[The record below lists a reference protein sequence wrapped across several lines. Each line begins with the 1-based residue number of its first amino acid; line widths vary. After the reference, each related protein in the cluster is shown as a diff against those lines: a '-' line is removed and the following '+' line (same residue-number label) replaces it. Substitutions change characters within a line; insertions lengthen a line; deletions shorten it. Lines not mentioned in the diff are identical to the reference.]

1 MSPRKTYILKLYVA
15 GNTPNSMRAL
25 KTLRNILEEEFR
37 GVYALKVIDV
47 LKNPQLAEEDKIL
60 ATPTLAKI
68 LPPPVRRII
77 GDLSDRERVLIGLDL
92 LYDELSDETSTDND
106 DEIITNDSYYD
117 SAGDSGDDLVDDSSG
132 DLVDELA
139 EDLADD
145 SGHDSVDKLAG
156 DSAVDSVNYVASNS
170 VDDMLNNAVNNF
182 ADSKGDDNVDNKVDN
197 KAGSKAGSK
206 AGGKPG
212 NKADSKADNKTGGK
226 ANNKAG
232 NKLDN

>member
-25 KTLRNILEEEFR
+25 KTLRNILDEEFR

-92 LYDELSDETSTDND
+92 LYDELSEESMFDID
-106 DEIITNDSYYD
+106 DEVVH
-117 SAGDSGDDLVDDSSG
+117 DDL
-132 DLVDELA
+132 DENSA
-139 EDLADD
+139 DTSADD
-145 SGHDSVDKLAG
+145 SANDSPDVSA
-156 DSAVDSVNYVASNS
+156 DSSADDSVNDSADDSAYGSAKSKIDNLAAKSARNS
-170 VDDMLNNAVNNF
+170 VGDLAADTPGRKPTKPATKTANA
-182 ADSKGDDNVDNKVDN
+182 A
-197 KAGSKAGSK
+197 
-206 AGGKPG
+206 
-212 NKADSKADNKTGGK
+212 
-226 ANNKAG
+226 ANET
-232 NKLDN
+232 DF

>member
-25 KTLRNILEEEFR
+25 KTLRNILDEEFR

-92 LYDELSDETSTDND
+92 LYDELSEESMFDTD
-106 DEIITNDSYYD
+106 DEVVHNDLAENSAD
-117 SAGDSGDDLVDDSSG
+117 TSADDSANVSPDDSASVSAGDSASVSAKGKIDDLSAEPARDSA
-132 DLVDELA
+132 D
-139 EDLADD
+139 DLAADTP
-145 SGHDSVDKLAG
+145 GHGA
-156 DSAVDSVNYVASNS
+156 ATPAATTTNVASNDT
-170 VDDMLNNAVNNF
+170 VC
-182 ADSKGDDNVDNKVDN
+182 
-197 KAGSKAGSK
+197 
-206 AGGKPG
+206 
-212 NKADSKADNKTGGK
+212 
-226 ANNKAG
+226 
-232 NKLDN
+232 